1 MRRWLSLSLLLLLLS
16 QPIALAELNPYR
28 YLSSISV
35 LQKQGDNTCSVTSI
49 NQEKQYFLVAAHCV
63 IPEWPVH
70 NAPYGPDVLAIDG
83 KAAYVFDVDV
93 DRDMAVMFV
102 PGTSRPALKLAKQ
115 PVKYLDEVYMAGHPF
130 GWANPTVF
138 RGWVSSPSLIFAGA
152 DDFPFN
158 KAYMILQL
166 SGAPGNSGSS
176 VVNRK
181 LEVVSLVQIS
191 WGRSFEPVMGSAP
204 YADLVEF
211 AGKYFGR

>member
-1 MRRWLSLSLLLLLLS
+1 MRRWLTLSLLLLLLT
-16 QPIALAELNPYR
+16 QPVAFAELNPYR
-28 YLSSISV
+28 YLASV
-35 LQKQGDNTCSVTSI
+35 STLQLQGGNICSVTSI
-49 NQEKQYFLVAAHCV
+49 NRKKQYFLVAAHCV
-63 IPEWPVH
+63 VPGWPEP
-70 NAPYGPDVLAIDG
+70 NAPYGPGMLAIDG
-83 KAAYVFDVDV
+83 KAAYVFDIDV
-93 DRDMAVMFV
+93 NRDMAVVFA
-102 PGTSRPALKLAKQ
+102 PGAFRPSLKLAKR
-115 PVKYLDEVYMAGHPF
+115 PVRYLDDVYVAGHPF
-130 GWANPTVF
+130 GWNAPTVF
-138 RGWVSSPSLIFAGA
+138 KGWVSSPSLVFAGH
-152 DDFPFN
+152 FPFN